1 MQCFCLTS
9 QDADLL
15 SRGLTQKVLDEV
27 VSHRKDFRGCDR
39 KSRNLSIGRSA
50 KFVVLK
56 KYEITFDNK
65 QFLQPFWIVVFKHLE
80 DLVQQRNISTNFSS
94 ALSAFTLR
102 AYKSIPLHMFL

>member
-27 VSHRKDFRGCDR
+27 VGHRKDFRGCDR

-50 KFVVLK
+50 KFV
-56 KYEITFDNK
+56 I
-65 QFLQPFWIVVFKHLE
+65 
-80 DLVQQRNISTNFSS
+80 
-94 ALSAFTLR
+94 
-102 AYKSIPLHMFL
+102 